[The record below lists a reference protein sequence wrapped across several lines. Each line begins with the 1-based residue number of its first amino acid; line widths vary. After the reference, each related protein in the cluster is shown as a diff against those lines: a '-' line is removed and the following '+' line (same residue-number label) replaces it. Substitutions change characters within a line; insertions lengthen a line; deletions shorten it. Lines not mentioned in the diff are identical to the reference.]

1 MAKTVDDS
9 VNVAQDVSYVELVAL
24 VNSMTAKLAE
34 LGTSQENLAAK
45 LTEQGVAQE
54 NLAAKTIVSE
64 EKGYDIGT
72 SEAWQANMKQMFD
85 EFLGASVESTKR
97 SRTFADQI
105 MQAGID
111 LAKFMN
117 TSVVTT
123 MDMVAKQALRHGDI
137 AINSQWKPK
146 PKDSVVPD
154 K

>member
-1 MAKTVDDS
+1 MAKTVKADA
-9 VNVAQDVSYVELVAL
+9 NVDVDYVELVGI

-34 LGTSQENLAAK
+34 MGTVQENLAAK
-45 LTEQGVAQE
+45 LTQQGVAQE
-54 NLAAKTIVSE
+54 NLATKSIVSE

-85 EFLGASVESTKR
+85 EFMGVSMESTKR

-123 MDMVAKQALRHGDI
+123 MDMVAKQAVRHSDI
-137 AINSQWKPK
+137 AIDSQWKPK
-146 PKDSVVPD
+146 PKSKDPMD

>member
-1 MAKTVDDS
+1 MAKDES
-9 VNVAQDVSYVELVAL
+9 VNVAQDVSYVELVGL
-24 VNSMTAKLAE
+24 VNSLTVKLAE
-34 LGTSQENLAAK
+34 MGTSQENLAAK

-72 SEAWQANMKQMFD
+72 SEAYQMNMKRLVD
-85 EFLGASVESTKR
+85 EYMDASLEAGRRQK
-97 SRTFADQI
+97 TFGDQI
-105 MQAGID
+105 VQGGID

-123 MDMVAKQALRHGDI
+123 MDMIAKQAI
-137 AINSQWKPK
+137 AHRDLAIDSEWKPK
-146 PKDSVVPD
+146 PKTKDPME